1 MPKNS
6 KNVINNNPKDLFNAN
21 NKINSILSKNLKSI
35 LKENKDNLPKNTH
48 VLKEIN
54 CLIKKKVWIIIN
66 IYIINF

>member
-48 VLKEIN
+48 APKEN
-54 CLIKKKVWIIIN
+54 YCLIKKKVWIIIN